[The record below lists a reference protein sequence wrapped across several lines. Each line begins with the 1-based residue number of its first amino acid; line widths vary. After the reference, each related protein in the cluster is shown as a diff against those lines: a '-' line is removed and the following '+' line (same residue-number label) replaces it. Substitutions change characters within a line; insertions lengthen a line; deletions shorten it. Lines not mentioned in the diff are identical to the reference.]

1 MQFRHP
7 RAVALLFAGV
17 LIGTQAAFWLLPHQ
31 SFSENEKRVLAQPP
45 TVSAEGIADG
55 SVFQDVEKYLS
66 DHFPGRDEWVGANAY
81 LEQAEGR
88 GAVRSIVS
96 GADGWLFPAPLPD
109 DRQILQDNMQA
120 ITAFAQAQSVPVYL
134 MAVPTSGAVVEDKLP
149 ALHLAYPDAD
159 MLEQARRIA
168 GDSLHWLDVM
178 GDFCGAEDAQTLY
191 YRTDHHWTTEGAYR
205 AYRLL
210 MREKRESSVMRDA
223 FSVERVP
230 DFYGTSYSKSGL
242 WLTPPDEIELWT
254 NPDLRAITRV
264 YDGNSQEPV
273 VQEGML
279 FREYLSEADK
289 YPVFLS
295 GNHARIHIETN
306 ADTDKRLLVVKD
318 SYAHALAPFLAEEYR
333 TIDLIDLR
341 YFKRQ
346 TISDWLKEHPA
357 DSVRLRPEQSGR
369 GQKPAMAGII
379 AYKKKS
385 RCADY
390 LHIGFFLMG
399 IMYRAYQTSTASRR
413 WDRSASS
420 GWDNAASKLSSII

>member
-17 LIGTQAAFWLLPHQ
+17 LIGTQAAFWLLPHR
-31 SFSENEKRVLAQPP
+31 SFSQNEKRVLAQKP
-45 TVSAEGIADG
+45 VISAEGIADG
-55 SVFQDVEKYLS
+55 SLFQDVERYLS
-66 DHFPGRDEWVGANAY
+66 DHFPGRDGWVGVNAY

-88 GAVRSIVS
+88 GAAGSIIY
-96 GADGWLFPAPLPD
+96 GADGWLFPAPLSD

-134 MAVPTSGAVVEDKLP
+134 MAIPTAGAVVEDKLP
-149 ALHLAYPDAD
+149 ALHLDYPDAD

-168 GDSLHWLDVM
+168 GDSLQWLDVM
-178 GDFCGAEDAQTLY
+178 EDFSAAEERDKLY

-205 AYRLL
+205 AYCLL
-210 MREKRESSVMRDA
+210 MQEMREPAVSRDG
-223 FSVERVP
+223 FSVERVS
-230 DFYGTSYSKSGL
+230 DFYGTAYSKSGL

-254 NPDLRAITRV
+254 DLDLQAVTSV
-264 YDGNSQEPV
+264 HDGNRREPI
-273 VQEGML
+273 VQQGML

-306 ADTDKRLLVVKD
+306 ADSDKRLLVVKD

-346 TISDWLKEHPA
+346 TVSNWMQEHPV
-357 DSVRLRPEQSGR
+357 DEVLFVYG
-369 GQKPAMAGII
+369 
-379 AYKKKS
+379 
-385 RCADY
+385 
-390 LHIGFFLMG
+390 
-399 IMYRAYQTSTASRR
+399 
-413 WDRSASS
+413 
-420 GWDNAASKLSSII
+420 LSSLAEDKNLQWLA